1 MKIVVLPS
9 ELTSIDWT
17 GHQLAVGLH
26 SGEVRVLESQ
36 FRCSALDEEWLV

>member
-9 ELTSIDWT
+9 PVLSISWT
-17 GHQLAVGLH
+17 EHQLAVGLYT
-26 SGEVRVLESQ
+26 GEVRVWDSQ